1 LSRRARPIVVEAYRS
16 YGTRD
21 RVFVRGRVL
30 ADPGISR
37 AATEDRWWRNVRRT
51 WRRMRSRE
59 VPHARVRVRFQ
70 GSETEAVADA
80 AGHVHTWLVPARL
93 PSPERLWHGVELEVL
108 APAAAASGRG
118 ASGILVPSPAAR
130 FGVVS
135 DIDDTVIQ
143 TDVARLLSM
152 VADVA
157 FGSAHTRAPFP
168 GVASFFRALHAGTGP
183 TPNPLFY
190 VSNGPWNLYDVFEH
204 FLELRG
210 IPPGP
215 VELRDWEAPWRE
227 VRRVGRYRH
236 KLESIRRI
244 FHTLPGLPLILIGDS
259 GERDPEIYRDL
270 VREFPS
276 RVPAV
281 YIRDVSRDPLRRRE
295 IAALAGEVSAAG
307 STLVLADDTLAAA
320 RHAAEQGWIEPD
332 AVDEVA
338 AESGHVPGHAAT
350 VVEGGVERR
359 ELR

>member
-1 LSRRARPIVVEAYRS
+1 LSRRSRPVVVEAYRS

-30 ADPGISR
+30 ADPGVGR
-37 AATEDRWWRNVRRT
+37 AAPEDRWWRNVRRT
-51 WRRMRSRE
+51 WCRMRSRE

-70 GSETEAVADA
+70 GAETEAVADGE
-80 AGHVHTWLVPARL
+80 GHIHTWIVPDAPL
-93 PSPERLWHGVELEVL
+93 PPDRSWHPIALEVL
-108 APAAAASGRG
+108 SPPSTGPG
-118 ASGILVPSPAAR
+118 LGQTGVLVPSPAAR
-130 FGVVS
+130 FGVIS

-143 TDVARLLSM
+143 TDVARLLAM

-168 GVASFFRALHAGTGP
+168 GVAAFFRALHAGTGTALSP
-183 TPNPLFY
+183 VFY

-215 VELRDWEAPWRE
+215 VELRDWGPPWRE
-227 VRRVGRYRH
+227 IRRVGRYEH

-244 FHTLPGLPLILIGDS
+244 FRTLPSLPFILIGDS
-259 GERDPEIYRDL
+259 GEDDPEIYRDL
-270 VREFPS
+270 VHEYPA

-281 YIRDVSRDPLRRRE
+281 YIRDVSRRPLRRGE
-295 IAALAGEVSAAG
+295 IIRLAEEVSAAG
-307 STLVLADDTLAAA
+307 SALVLADDTLAAA
-320 RHAAEQGWIEPD
+320 RHAAEQGWITPA

-338 AESGHVPGHAAT
+338 VESGHVPGHVAT

-359 ELR
+359 ERG

>member
-1 LSRRARPIVVEAYRS
+1 MSRRTRPIVVEGYRS

-30 ADPGISR
+30 ADPGVVR
-37 AATEDRWWRNVRRT
+37 ARPEDRRLRNLRRT

-59 VPHARVRVRFQ
+59 VPHARVMIRFQ
-70 GSETEAVADA
+70 GAETEAVANA
-80 AGHVHTWLVPARL
+80 EGHIHTWVVPDA
-93 PSPERLWHGVELEVL
+93 PPPPDRLWHGVEIEVVHPPS
-108 APAAAASGRG
+108 AGPGRG
-118 ASGILVPSPAAR
+118 ATGILVPGPAAR

-143 TDVARLLSM
+143 ADVARLASM

-168 GVASFFRALHAGTGP
+168 GVGAFFRALHAGTGP
-183 TPNPLFY
+183 DPNPVFY

-215 VELRDWEAPWRE
+215 VELRDWGAPWRE
-227 VRRVGRYRH
+227 VRRIGRYEH

-244 FHTLPGLPLILIGDS
+244 FRTLPDLPLMLIGDS
-259 GERDPEIYRDL
+259 GEDDPEIYRDL
-270 VREFPS
+270 VHEFPS

-281 YIRDVSRDPLRRRE
+281 YIRDVSRDPLRRSE
-295 IAALAGEVSAAG
+295 IIRLADEVSAAG
-307 STLVLADDTLAAA
+307 SALVLARDTLAAA
-320 RHAAEQGWIEPD
+320 RHAAEHGWIEPA
-332 AVDEVA
+332 AVDAVA
-338 AESGHVPGHAAT
+338 AESRHAPGEPAT
-350 VVEGGVERR
+350 VVEGGRERR
-359 ELR
+359 DPS

>member
-1 LSRRARPIVVEAYRS
+1 LSRRSRPVVVEAYRS
-16 YGTRD
+16 YGARD

-30 ADPGISR
+30 ADPGVGR
-37 AATEDRWWRNVRRT
+37 AAPDDRWWRNVRRT

-59 VPHARVRVRFQ
+59 VPHATVRVRFQ

-80 AGHVHTWLVPARL
+80 EGHVHTWLVPAT
-93 PSPERLWHGVELEVL
+93 PPPPERLWHGVELEVL
-108 APAAAASGRG
+108 APAAAVGGRG
-118 ASGILVPSPAAR
+118 ESGILVPSPTAR

-152 VADVA
+152 IADVA

-168 GVASFFRALHAGTGP
+168 GVAAFFRALHAGIGA

-215 VELRDWEAPWRE
+215 VELRDWGPPWQEARRE
-227 VRRVGRYRH
+227 GAYGH

-244 FHTLPGLPLILIGDS
+244 FRTLPGLPLILIGDS
-259 GERDPEIYRDL
+259 GERDPEIYRDI
-270 VREFPS
+270 VREFPA

-281 YIRDVSRDPLRRRE
+281 YIRDVSRDPLRRGE
-295 IAALAGEVSAAG
+295 IAALADEVAAAG
-307 STLVLADDTLAAA
+307 SALVLAEDTLAAA
-320 RHAAEQGWIEPD
+320 RHAAAHGWIRPGAVD
-332 AVDEVA
+332 AVA
-338 AESGHVPGHAAT
+338 IESRHAPGHPAT
-350 VVEGGVERR
+350 VVEDGLERR
-359 ELR
+359 ELG

>member
-1 LSRRARPIVVEAYRS
+1 LRKSARPIVVEAYRS
-16 YGTRD
+16 YGTSG

-30 ADPGISR
+30 ADPGVAR
-37 AATEDRWWRNVRRT
+37 AAPGDRRLRNLRRT

-59 VPHARVRVRFQ
+59 VPHARVVIRFQ
-70 GSETEAVADA
+70 GSETEAVANGE
-80 AGHVHTWLVPARL
+80 GHIHTWLVPDAPLAPDRT
-93 PSPERLWHGVELEVL
+93 WHPVALEVVS
-108 APAAAASGRG
+108 PPTTGPGRG
-118 ASGILVPSPAAR
+118 ESAVLVPSPAAR

-168 GVASFFRALHAGTGP
+168 GVAAFFRALHAGTGSA
-183 TPNPLFY
+183 PNPVFY

-215 VELRDWEAPWRE
+215 VELRDWRAPWHE
-227 VRRVGRYRH
+227 LRRVGRYEH

-244 FHTLPGLPLILIGDS
+244 FRTLPDLPFILIGDS
-259 GERDPEIYRDL
+259 GEEDPEIYRDL
-270 VREFPS
+270 VHEYPA

-281 YIRDVSRDPLRRRE
+281 YIRDVARDPLRRRE
-295 IAALAGEVSAAG
+295 IAGLAEEVASAG
-307 STLVLADDTLAAA
+307 SALVLAEDTLAAA
-320 RHAAEQGWIEPD
+320 QHAAEHGWIEGTS
-332 AVDEVA
+332 VDEVA
-338 AESGHVPGHAAT
+338 RESRHEPGRQAT
-350 VVEGGVERR
+350 VVEGSPR
-359 ELR
+359 